1 MTEALSTRF
10 KPGNPG
16 RPKGARHRTTVAIE
30 ALLDGE
36 AEALTR
42 KAVEMALGGDT
53 TAMRLCLERLAPPRR
68 DRPVSFDMAPIATAE
83 DVAQAG
89 RALMSRVAE
98 GEMTPTEA
106 GEVMR
111 LFEGLAK
118 TIEVSDLEQRIK
130 SLEEGGPR

>member
-1 MTEALSTRF
+1 M
-10 KPGNPG
+10 
-16 RPKGARHRTTVAIE
+16 
-30 ALLDGE
+30 
-36 AEALTR
+36 TR

-68 DRPVSFDMAPIATAE
+68 DRPVTFDMAPIATAE

-89 RALMSRVAE
+89 RDLMTRVAE

-118 TIEVSDLEQRIK
+118 TIEISDLERRIK
-130 SLEEGGPR
+130 TLEEGGSR

>member
-1 MTEALSTRF
+1 MTEASSTRF

-30 ALLDGE
+30 VLLDGE

-68 DRPVSFDMAPIATAE
+68 DRPVPSTWP
-83 DVAQAG
+83 
-89 RALMSRVAE
+89 
-98 GEMTPTEA
+98 
-106 GEVMR
+106 R
-111 LFEGLAK
+111 LPQQKMLPKRG
-118 TIEVSDLEQRIK
+118 VH
-130 SLEEGGPR
+130 

>member
-1 MTEALSTRF
+1 M
-10 KPGNPG
+10 
-16 RPKGARHRTTVAIE
+16 
-30 ALLDGE
+30 
-36 AEALTR
+36 
-42 KAVEMALGGDT
+42 GGDT

-106 GEVMR
+106 GDVMR

-118 TIEVSDLEQRIK
+118 TIEISDLEQRIK
-130 SLEEGGPR
+130 ALEEGGPR

>member
-1 MTEALSTRF
+1 MSANTKGRF
-10 KPGNPG
+10 QPGNRG
-16 RPKGARHRTTVAIE
+16 KPKGARHRVTLAVE
-30 ALLDGE
+30 ELLDGE

-68 DRPVSFDMAPIATAE
+68 DRPVSFDMAPIATVQDIAE
-83 DVAQAG
+83 AG
-89 RALMSRVAE
+89 RALMSRVAQ

-118 TIEVSDLEQRIK
+118 TIEISDLERRIK
-130 SLEEGGPR
+130 ALEEGAPR